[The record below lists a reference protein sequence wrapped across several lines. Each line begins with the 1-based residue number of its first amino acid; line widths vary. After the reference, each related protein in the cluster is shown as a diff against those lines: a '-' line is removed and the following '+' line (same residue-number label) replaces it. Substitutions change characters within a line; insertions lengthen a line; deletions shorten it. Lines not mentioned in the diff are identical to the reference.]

1 MIRAPDEYKP
11 SSFAISHGADFI
23 KKNVRLACQI
33 NTRGIPVILQY
44 AVIFCMNA
52 TSKSSA
58 TPLTICETYE
68 YAHTLVKT
76 LVYTFNMG
84 RIIYIMDDDSLYRF
98 VVYADGVLEPTA
110 HIYR

>member
-11 SSFAISHGADFI
+11 SSFAILHGADFI
-23 KKNVRLACQI
+23 KKNVRLTCQI
-33 NTRGIPVILQY
+33 KTSDVPIILQY

-58 TPLTICETYE
+58 TPLTICNTYE

-76 LVYTFNMG
+76 LVYTFNTG
-84 RIIYIMDDDSLYRF
+84 RIIYIVDDDLLYRF
-98 VVYADGVLEPTA
+98 VVYAGGVLEPTT
-110 HIYR
+110 HIYQ